1 MEIPS
6 MFKVLLTSI
15 LLMFPVLASAATDVE
30 FLLDLSGSMMKRID
44 GVPQIDLAKKSFRE
58 ALKVIPA
65 NELVAVR
72 VFAHRI
78 EQSNKLGS
86 CQDTELI
93 YPFAAVN
100 LESIEKVLGKLE
112 PKGYTPLA
120 YGLEKSG
127 EDLITVGKE
136 REPERVI
143 VVLSDGEETCGG
155 DPIAV
160 LKALKDKGVK
170 VVVHTIGFNVEDI
183 ARKQLQEIAAFS
195 GGKYFDA
202 KDGVRLSE
210 SLQLATK
217 EAFVPIP
224 TPTNT
229 PETRLEKP
237 RELFEGKEVR
247 GGNGYS
253 TAVQITDLGVQLKL
267 DHHQKERDQDYFFL
281 DLVAGD
287 MVHGTL
293 RTGDFSISLY
303 QEKFNSAGG
312 EILIHGPD
320 KTSLGRFLETEKIN
334 SKIESDFFAAQSGRY
349 YFLVGNSHSSNYNNI
364 HKDHFFFSFNVSR
377 KGDLDT
383 DSDAGNT
390 NETALPIVPG
400 KYQKNFGGMA
410 DREDRFKLVAK
421 KGEKYSVEMI
431 PQREKS
437 PSLSIKVRDELK
449 ISIPVQSRGGN
460 SGQGIKASFEIP
472 EDGNYYLVI
481 DYAAYGLGDYSD
493 YIIELKLNG

>member
-1 MEIPS
+1 

-100 LESIEKVLGKLE
+100 LDSIEKVLGKLE

-127 EDLITVGKE
+127 EDLIAVGKE

-170 VVVHTIGFNVEDI
+170 VIVHTIGFNVEDV

-217 EAFVPIP
+217 EAFVAAPIP
-224 TPTNT
+224 TATVTPAPT
-229 PETRLEKP
+229 LDKP
-237 RELFEGKEVR
+237 KELFSAKELR
-247 GGNGYS
+247 GGDGFS
-253 TAVQITDLGVQLKL
+253 TATALNDFGIDLKL
-267 DHHQKERDQDYFFL
+267 DHHQKSGDSDYFYL
-281 DLVAGD
+281 DLIAGD
-287 MVHGTL
+287 LLKVTV
-293 RTGDFSISLY
+293 RTGTKGTHTSTGRENEFP
-303 QEKFNSAGG
+303 GG
-312 EILIHGPD
+312 EVVLFGVD
-320 KTSLGRFLETEKIN
+320 KAAIGNNFLYV
-334 SKIESDFFAAQSGRY
+334 SAANDLKANEYLAASTGRY
-349 YFLVGNSHSSNYNNI
+349 YIAIGGRGSGFGT
-364 HKDHFFFSFNVSR
+364 HKDHFIFNVTVIR
-377 KGDLDT
+377 KGDLDM
-383 DSDAGNT
+383 DVDAGSSI
-390 NETALPIVPG
+390 ETALPIVPG
-400 KYQKNFGGMA
+400 KYAKNFGGAA
-410 DREDRFKLVAK
+410 DTHDYFKLSAK
-421 KGEKYSVEMI
+421 KGEKYNFTMVPLSSE
-431 PQREKS
+431 S
-437 PSLSIKVRDELK
+437 PPISLKVIDDLK
-449 ISIPVQSRGGN
+449 IQLSSKHRGG
-460 SGQGIKASFEIP
+460 SKGEGMKAEFEITD
-472 EDGNYYLVI
+472 DGSYYLIVN
-481 DYAAYGLGDYSD
+481 YNYGNISALKSD
-493 YIIELKLNG
+493 YTIELAKAE